1 MTNDDLFSREEV
13 LAGLPAKRAKT
24 LLFLIESQTAHWV
37 ARSRVEFSL
46 SESAANDRALA
57 FLEAFALGNSPPLRP
72 TIAHLERYALQWMA
86 LVPENPRLKAALL
99 QALSQKYRFS
109 VQVVPN
115 LRSALSCTERSVQ
128 KAYQQLYQKSWE
140 TAFVERLSL
149 VERWRWG
156 ASAIAQRLEALPP
169 FWIAS
174 LVTVALGLPQAF
186 LALPIAVARL
196 GTLATLI
203 LLVVLGAINI
213 LTMACMAEAI
223 GRSGDFRCGS
233 AFLKQLAANY
243 LGGAGSFVLSVA
255 VSIRVFLIALACY
268 LGLSATMADFTA
280 IPASIWA
287 LLLFGAG
294 LYFISRKSLNFTVTV
309 TILLAAINISLLLF
323 LSFLAFAHLQPS
335 NLLHSGSFSAQMW
348 QQVFG
353 VSLMLYFGHVYVGEC
368 AKLVLPRDASA
379 SSLIWGSIAGTAFLT
394 FLYCLWIVAINGAIA
409 PEILAAQSGTVVE
422 PLTQQVGSI
431 AKVLGT
437 VLAILLLG
445 MAWIRSSSLLV
456 NLTREWLPGKP
467 RSLFILPREQG
478 RLILQPRGSTNSFPR
493 LGINYLGLAG
503 ERSKFRLDIQSH
515 ERLDR
520 VEITIAR
527 RWHSRELLSQLPHL
541 DRGIDLT
548 LEVQSAE
555 RDKTCLRVTSSMAIV
570 YEGAMNAIGNTG
582 FPQPTEAWRFWRYL
596 STKIY
601 FFPLLLVFLLTEL
614 LFLSQQQSFTSVL
627 SFAGVLGNSL
637 VGGIFPV
644 LLLISSRCKGELVPS
659 AVLPLLKHP
668 FLLAGIYSF
677 FIAILLLH
685 GLLIWKNA
693 IAQGGAI
700 FVASLSFVATLVMAS
715 KGAFSDRT
723 IVELREEREGGG
735 RTLLNVTAGGK
746 PKIVE
751 MCLGYAEGDRTYQAA
766 SVEIPSLSSLRYAIF
781 QLSSKR
787 IEELKLWTH
796 RDTLSG
802 VWESLPALLEVYR
815 ENKTLQFDLTLSGGK
830 VLLSP
835 LDNGCCLKISLNPPN
850 T

>member
-57 FLEAFALGNSPPLRP
+57 FLEAFALGNAPPLRP
-72 TIAHLERYALQWMA
+72 TIAHLERYAPQWMA

-99 QALSQKYRFS
+99 QAFSQKYRFS
-109 VQVVPN
+109 EKVVPQ
-115 LRSALSCTERSVQ
+115 LQAALSLNERSVQ
-128 KAYQQLYQKSWE
+128 QAYQQLYQKSWK
-140 TAFVERLSL
+140 TVFVERLSL

-196 GTLATLI
+196 GTLATLV
-203 LLVVLGAINI
+203 LLVVLGTINI

-243 LGGAGSFVLSVA
+243 LGSAGAFVLSVA

-268 LGLSATMADFTA
+268 LGLSTTMADFTA
-280 IPASIWA
+280 IPAPLWA
-287 LLLFGAG
+287 ALLFGAG
-294 LYFISRKSLNFTVTV
+294 LYLISRKSLNFTVTV

-323 LSFLAFAHLQPS
+323 LSFLAFRHLQPD
-335 NLLHSGSFSAQMW
+335 NLFYAGGAFSAQMW

-368 AKLVLPRDASA
+368 AKLVLPRDTSA
-379 SSLIWGSIAGTAFLT
+379 ASLIWGSIAGTAFLT

-409 PEILAAQSGTVVE
+409 PEILAAQSGTVLA
-422 PLTQQVGSI
+422 PLTEQIGSLV
-431 AKVLGT
+431 KVLGT
-437 VLAILLLG
+437 VLVVLLLG

-467 RSLFILPREQG
+467 RSLSILPRDRG
-478 RLILQPRGSTNSFPR
+478 RLILHRRGSDRSCPR
-493 LGINYLGLAG
+493 LGITYLGLAG
-503 ERSKFRLDIQSH
+503 ERAKFRLDVQSH

-520 VEITIAR
+520 LEITIAR
-527 RWHSRELLSQLPHL
+527 RWQSKELLSQLPHL

-555 RDKTCLRVTSSMAIV
+555 RDSVCLRVTSSMAIV
-570 YEGAMNAIGNTG
+570 YEGALEAIENTVL
-582 FPQPTEAWRFWRYL
+582 PQTEARQFLRYL
-596 STKIY
+596 SAKSY
-601 FFPLLLVFLLTEL
+601 LFPLLLVFLLTEL
-614 LFLSQQQSFTSVL
+614 LFLTKQQSFSSVL

-644 LLLISSRCKGELVPS
+644 LLLISSRRKGECIPS
-659 AVLPLLKHP
+659 AILPVLNHP

-685 GLLIWKNA
+685 GLFIWRST
-693 IAQGGAI
+693 IAQTGAI
-700 FVASLSFVATLVMAS
+700 FVASLSLVATLIMAS
-715 KGAFSDRT
+715 KGAFASRT
-723 IVELREEREGGG
+723 IVELREERGGSG

-751 MCLGYAEGDRTYQAA
+751 MCLGYAEGDRTCQAA

-796 RDTLSG
+796 RDTLGG

-835 LDNGCCLKISLNPPN
+835 LDNGCCLKISLNPPL
-850 T
+850 